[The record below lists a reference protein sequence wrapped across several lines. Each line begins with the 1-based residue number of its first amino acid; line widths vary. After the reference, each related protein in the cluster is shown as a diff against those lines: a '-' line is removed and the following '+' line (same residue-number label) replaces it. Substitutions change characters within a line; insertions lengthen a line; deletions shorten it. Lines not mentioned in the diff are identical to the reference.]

1 MFRISKNDESIERP
15 DPGDD
20 QETWRPSA
28 EGPVS
33 SVGSS
38 ALRWLRGAKSADGS
52 PEHTDDIEQTQ
63 VLHLTDVAEA
73 DDHIELSNP
82 IHAAV
87 TDSTPE
93 KDEAKPVPAPRLV
106 TPPAPKIRPPLD
118 YDDDDDIG
126 DFDDFGDL
134 DGTLPPTPVQRTSY
148 LAGIDTETIVPPAA
162 PEVHEPAPAE
172 AEDEPDD
179 RAVDAPQVHT
189 HAADEAEAEKA
200 AAKPASHPPSA
211 PVDPAL
217 SLSPIPEL
225 QPESEQTS
233 APSSLPSGDSDNGDV
248 AERTSSNTGLGALLR
263 KSDRSETENQGSAGR
278 DQADEAIDD
287 DWHAQLADVVEKDEP
302 PIETRPEHQP
312 ETMKQPANAG
322 PEDLPVFSLS
332 KPRTPLATSEK
343 PEADEDDVPIPPLLS
358 KTLRKKNDI
367 NPPLSSHPAN
377 ASDLSP
383 EQLSLGI
390 VANVPRLRRF
400 AAVQIG
406 DEPEADRLVQIT
418 TEMALA
424 NPAALETAGDLGF
437 ALITL
442 LCRQRNDML
451 HSSSSLPR
459 TAEEARAFE
468 TSVCRALAG
477 ADQFEIHQFARAMN
491 GLDERDR
498 VLLVMVALENF
509 SYEQVSEII
518 GIPAEQVTTEVTKAR
533 MSLRQ
538 SLAVDEARVDGE
550 SSAAN
555 TPHAHEVEIHG
566 YLDGELGPDHMA
578 DIDALVEEDEDA
590 ADLLMH
596 YGIQGDLIRRLYAPL
611 LNRPIPGSMLHALST
626 SAKPTRWGFRFMP
639 RRALRASSLMITLGA
654 LFSQVAAIFSTV
666 IDR

>member
-20 QETWRPSA
+20 QETWRPST

-38 ALRWLRGAKSADGS
+38 ALRWLRGAKSADGP
-52 PEHTDDIEQTQ
+52 PELADDIEQTQ

-82 IHAAV
+82 IHATV
-87 TDSTPE
+87 TDNTPG
-93 KDEAKPVPAPRLV
+93 KDKAEPAPAPRLV
-106 TPPAPKIRPPLD
+106 KPSAPKVRPPLD

-134 DGTLPPTPVQRTSY
+134 DGTLPPAPVQRTSY
-148 LAGIDTETIVPPAA
+148 LAGIDAEALVPPAA
-162 PEVHEPAPAE
+162 PEVHKTVPAE
-172 AEDEPDD
+172 AEDELDNH
-179 RAVDAPQVHT
+179 AVDAPQGHG
-189 HAADEAEAEKA
+189 HAAGEAEAEEA
-200 AAKPASHPPSA
+200 APKPASHPPSA
-211 PVDPAL
+211 PVDPSL

-233 APSSLPSGDSDNGDV
+233 AQSSQPSSDSDNGNEG
-248 AERTSSNTGLGALLR
+248 ERTSNTGLGAMLR
-263 KSDRSETENQGSAGR
+263 KSDRSEGENQNKAGR
-278 DQADEAIDD
+278 DHAEEAIDD
-287 DWHAQLADVVEKDEP
+287 DWHAQLADVVERDEAP
-302 PIETRPEHQP
+302 VEARPQHQP

-343 PEADEDDVPIPPLLS
+343 PEADEDDLPIPPLLS
-358 KTLRKKNDI
+358 KTLRKKNDFI
-367 NPPLSSHPAN
+367 PPLSSHPAN

-442 LCRQRNDML
+442 LCRQRNEML

-491 GLDERDR
+491 GLDEQDR

-518 GIPAEQVTTEVTKAR
+518 GVPTEQVMAEVTKAR

-538 SLAVDEARVDGE
+538 SLAVDEARANGE

-654 LFSQVAAIFSTV
+654 LFSQVAAVFSTV